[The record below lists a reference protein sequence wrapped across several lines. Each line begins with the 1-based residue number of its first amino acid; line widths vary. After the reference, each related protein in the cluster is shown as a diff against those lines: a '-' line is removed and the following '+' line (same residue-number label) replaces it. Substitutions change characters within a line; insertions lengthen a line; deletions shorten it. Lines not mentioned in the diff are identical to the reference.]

1 MNKHLMKMVLPRLA
15 RPLYLQLQKYQTGQL
30 SDLQFS
36 ENFEELLQK
45 QHHWLSQKGISA
57 AKAAV
62 TIHAA
67 VLVLSQPGL
76 CRSRR
81 GQPAAGG
88 DRIPCLARSRPRRV
102 PELRPEREPS
112 RSVPYRSGGVVRRMS
127 SQWPVASGQFENAG
141 RSPLA
146 TGYYSPCHSPSPSLL
161 GPTPNA
167 SSTLTNATL
176 FWSDVRSS
184 HISRLRIIICRRFI
198 S

>member
-30 SDLQFS
+30 SDSQFS

-76 CRSRR
+76 RAE
-81 GQPAAGG
+81 AAEANLPLEVIEYRALREAARDVSQNYGLKEKQVAQY
-88 DRIPCLARSRPRRV
+88 LAD
-102 PELRPEREPS
+102 L
-112 RSVPYRSGGVVRRMS
+112 
-127 SQWPVASGQFENAG
+127 VASFGE
-141 RSPLA
+141 
-146 TGYYSPCHSPSPSLL
+146 
-161 GPTPNA
+161 
-167 SSTLTNATL
+167 
-176 FWSDVRSS
+176 
-184 HISRLRIIICRRFI
+184 
-198 S
+198 